1 MKRLRSPFQIHI
13 WIAATVLFGTGCPTD
28 AAGVSGQTPR
38 HWVWS
43 TARHIP
49 EKTTSEESGYFSII
63 EGHNHKIYIGTAK
76 YGDNAYLVEF
86 DPATDE
92 IQIVLDA
99 EHEIGL
105 DRTGFAAQAQFH
117 TRNNIG
123 SSGKIYLGTKQ
134 GDRTDRT
141 KESLTD
147 YPGGHPMVFDP
158 ATGKTQVYGI
168 PIAHQGIISIAP
180 DESRGIAYVSTCSDE
195 RPIESTHFMVLDL
208 QTGSYRDLLDC
219 HHLYAFIV
227 IDHRGRAY
235 HPVGGGNIARYDPDS
250 DRLELLKQ
258 TIDGRPPQ
266 QHTLLAT
273 TDGHPIN
280 WEISPDRR
288 TLYAVAM
295 NSNGLYR
302 YDLTDDDDN
311 LKGHSIGP
319 LVPEAVNTNCRAMC
333 VAPDGTVWA
342 GVMATLPGQP
352 RLPRLVSYT
361 PGDTAPTDHG
371 PIAIGNP
378 DYTPFEGDHQ
388 HGVHQPYGNK
398 GPLVSRFAIMGICA
412 ATDNTIYLTTLYPF
426 TVHAVKIPRIAGVT
440 TVYRHNSH
448 ADVIFTRLLRTDTL
462 DENGQKSPLKLA
474 SLYVDQIGNN
484 DTSRTYAK
492 KHAVSVVESVTDS
505 LTAGGDTLNVDGVML
520 VAEHGNYPR
529 SDTGQIRYPKRRLFD
544 EISDVFRKTGK
555 VVPVFT
561 DKHLAD
567 NWHDAKWLYD
577 TARELK
583 IPLMAGSS
591 LPVLWRYPA
600 ADVRKGAQLQEIVAL
615 SYGSLDAY
623 GFHALEMVQSLV
635 ERREGGETG
644 VIAVQCLS
652 GKDVWDARRKG
663 IFDSELLDA
672 ALSRLRHQP
681 IPDDTNIEQLA
692 NEPVLFIVDYR
703 DGLRASVLV
712 PGAAVSEWTVAWR
725 YADSDPVS
733 GGVTESTRF
742 APQEIRPF
750 MHFTYLNAGVEKM
763 MHTGKPAWPVERTLL
778 TSGILDA
785 ALISKRDGGSRL
797 ETPWL
802 DVTYTC
808 SWNWRQPPIPL
819 NDPAFS
825 DP

>member
-1 MKRLRSPFQIHI
+1 MKRLLSPFQFCI
-13 WIAATVLFGTGCPTD
+13 WAASAVLMGVHCPANAD
-28 AAGVSGQTPR
+28 GLSQQAPR

-43 TARHIP
+43 TAHRIP
-49 EKTTSEESGYFSII
+49 KETTSEESGYFSII
-63 EGHNHKIYIGTAK
+63 EGHNHRIYIGTAK

-86 DPATDE
+86 DPATHE
-92 IQIVLDA
+92 MQIVLDA
-99 EHEIGL
+99 EREIGV
-105 DRTGFAAQAQFH
+105 DRKGFAAQAKFH

-123 SSGKIYLGTKQ
+123 RSGKIYLGTKQ
-134 GDRTDRT
+134 GYRTDRT

-158 ATGKTQVYGI
+158 ATRKARVYGI

-180 DESRGIAYVSTCSDE
+180 DESRDIAYISTCSDE
-195 RPIESTHFMVLDL
+195 RPIDSTHFMVLDL

-219 HHLYAFIV
+219 HHLYAFV
-227 IDHRGRAY
+227 VVDNRGRAY
-235 HPVGGGNIARYDPDS
+235 HPIGGGQIARYDPDS
-250 DRLELLKQ
+250 DRLEILEQ

-266 QHTLLAT
+266 QHTLLT
-273 TDGHPIN
+273 TTKGHPIN
-280 WEISPDRR
+280 WEVSPDRQ

-295 NSNGLYR
+295 SSNGLYR
-302 YDLTDDDDN
+302 YDLTDEDKT
-311 LKGHSIGP
+311 LKGHLIGP
-319 LVPEAVNTNCRAMC
+319 LVAGATETDCRAMC

-342 GVMATLPGQP
+342 GIMATLPGQP
-352 RLPRLVSYT
+352 RLPRLISYK

-371 PIAIGNP
+371 PIAIGNA
-378 DYTPFEGDHQ
+378 DYTTFEGDHQ
-388 HGVHQPYGNK
+388 HGVHRPYGDQ
-398 GPLVSRFAIMGICA
+398 GPLVSRFVIMGICA
-412 ATDNTIYLTTLYPF
+412 STDNTIYLTTLYPF
-426 TVHAVKIPRIAGVT
+426 TVHAIKIPRVAGVT

-448 ADVIFTRLLRTDTL
+448 ADVIFTRLLKTDTL
-462 DENGQKSPLKLA
+462 DGNGQKSPMKLA
-474 SLYVDQIGNN
+474 SLYVDQIGDN
-484 DTSRTYAK
+484 DTSRTFTRE
-492 KHAVSVVESVTDS
+492 HAVSVAESVTDS
-505 LTAGGDTLNVDGVML
+505 LTAGSDTLKVDGVLL

-529 SDTGQIRYPKRRLFD
+529 SDTGQIMYPKRRLFG
-544 EISDVFRKTGK
+544 EIADVFRRTGK
-555 VVPVFT
+555 VVPVFS

-567 NWHDAKWLYD
+567 NWIDAKWLYD
-577 TARELK
+577 TAHDLN

-600 ADVRKGAQLQEIVAL
+600 ANVRKGARLQEIVAL

-644 VIAVQCLS
+644 VAAVQCLS
-652 GKDVWDARRKG
+652 GNDVWDARRKG
-663 IFDSELLDA
+663 LFDSELLDA
-672 ALSRLRHQP
+672 ALSRLKHKP
-681 IPDDTNIEQLA
+681 IPDGSNIEELA
-692 NEPVLFIVDYR
+692 KEPVLFIVDYR

-712 PGAAVSEWTVAWR
+712 PGVAVSEWTVAWR
-725 YADSDPVS
+725 YADNDPVN
-733 GGVTESTRF
+733 GGATESTRF

-750 MHFTYLNAGVEKM
+750 MHFTHLNAGIEKM

-785 ALISKRDGGSRL
+785 ALISKRDGNGRL

-802 DVTYTC
+802 DVNYTC
-808 SWNWRQPPIPL
+808 NWNWHQPPIPP